1 MSRYRRR
8 KIFLS
13 RHRSKAIEP
22 MRRCIGCMESK
33 PKREL
38 FRIVCSYGIPKRDRD
53 GRAAGRGVYICKSVL
68 CIENAKKRR
77 ALNRAFRQNFP
88 QDVTEKIFEEI
99 AEEIIDVER

>member
-1 MSRYRRR
+1 M
-8 KIFLS
+8 S